1 MAQNEK
7 PKSIFFQIADALSG
21 NKRNLDD
28 ILAKKEKDLITGVPP
43 SPFNTSSDNIEQR
56 QQDYL
61 DIQSVKIAQDLY
73 ARTVYYDADRISSYN
88 DYRAMDQSPE
98 ISVALDIMADECI
111 EASTIIP
118 LLSGEKLTVEDLFN
132 QKRSSFWVYS
142 YNTEKKCIEPAICE
156 KIVYKG
162 EQEVYEVT
170 FDDDSSIMVT
180 DKHMWLTKE
189 GKLYKQ
195 TNELNIGDS
204 IQPFY
209 SRISTE
215 SDRIKGYEMLLEDNG
230 KWEYTHR
237 IVKRKLF
244 NEQKGVCHHKDF
256 IKTNN
261 EPNNLQVMNY
271 FEHQKLHAGL
281 NSKRWENE
289 VYANKMKKIFSETN
303 SKNGPYWSNEEWSSR
318 RKKQAKEHMINYM
331 QTLNE
336 DEKKN
341 KFGLHGE
348 KNGMYNNGQKLVGEK
363 NGRFL
368 HQLNHEFNEH
378 DIIEA
383 YKSSNNIDE
392 ACILLNT
399 NKVILRKSKAYKSLK
414 LDRWEDLNILIN
426 ELSLEKV
433 SNICKKY
440 ESKLILERNAA
451 KICKELGVKPKIVY
465 KFLQKQGYK
474 NWCTF
479 VKQFNSRNK
488 IIHELK
494 KLFLTT
500 QPKSNGKV
508 SLRYFCEKNNQHPKQ
523 IEGIITRS
531 QHKTWS
537 NFVESINHS
546 IKCIKLVG
554 VRKTYDLVNVTDN
567 NNYAVL
573 TANGTGV
580 FVHNCVARSDKG
592 EILTIYSEN
601 ERIKNVLNT
610 LFQQTLNVDLNLWFW
625 IRELLKYGDNFL
637 KLEVHRE
644 TGVYD
649 VVQMPTGEIHKEIG
663 VDGNPKKIRYKWD
676 NTSGMYFEDF
686 EIAHFSLIS
695 DGMKLP
701 YGRSVLDP
709 ARKLWKQLQLAEDAM
724 LVYRIIR
731 APERRIFY
739 LDVGNSDPADIKQ
752 YIDSMKREL
761 KKQPVVDART
771 GNINLKYNPITYEE
785 DYFIP
790 VRNGVNSRVDTL
802 PGACLSLDTKIC
814 LLDGRTVPLSEI
826 IKEYEEGKQLE
837 TYSINPKTGEIV
849 PGKITWAGITRKN
862 TNVVKITLDNNESI
876 IVTPDH
882 KFPTRFNGIKE
893 AKDLQVGESMWSFNK
908 KYEKIKGAGK
918 KRKRNT
924 YEMIFDHSKNNWIY
938 THRLVANYLKSFN
951 IHEEFSYLNEYKNAN
966 KKTIHHKNF
975 NRYNNS
981 INNLCFMN
989 SIDHFYYHQDNMK
1002 NLIDFFGKEKIEE
1015 WKENRRNGLKKY
1027 FRELSEQELKIKKD
1041 TAINNSLKSRKKSSD
1056 TFKKNP
1062 DKESIILRTSSKSR
1076 ITKNKHENKK
1086 IYSKNSK
1093 KLWKNSSYIESVIA
1107 PQRIKYN
1114 ERMISILSDL
1124 IKEGKINTKDILP
1137 IINNSEHE
1145 FYQLF
1150 YNGENKNNQQLKKSK
1165 NITHN
1170 NLDKTVKYFGYNNW
1184 RDFKSKAN
1192 CFNHKVVSIEF
1203 LSDKIDTGTITVDGN
1218 EEFHNYHNFAL
1229 DCGIFTQNS
1238 NLDAIADIEYL
1249 QNKLFTAIK
1258 VPKAYL
1264 NYAEGLPG
1272 GKTLSQ
1278 ADLRFSRTI
1287 NRIQEL
1293 VIMELRRIANI
1304 HLLFLGFDGDVD
1316 NFTLTLTNPSTQ
1328 QEIMKLETWKMRLDV
1343 FKEMFSSD
1351 ATSPVSYTW
1360 AMEFLLGFS
1369 QKEIKHILRQKKIE
1383 RKMFY
1388 EIERAHL
1395 EYMDTGV
1402 FTDMDRKFRKA
1413 DFDPNTDID
1422 PEEEGGGESGGGDG
1436 GFGGGSSLGGMD
1448 LGGGDMDLGGGDGDM
1463 SGLDA
1468 QPGSEGAPS
1477 GAELTTSDSSSENP
1491 EDNLNESNLLL
1502 RRNKI
1507 FNFRTKMLAE
1517 NIDKYLH
1524 DFPNNDDP
1532 KNPDELN
1539 NQVL

>member
-28 ILAKKEKDLITGVPP
+28 ILAKKEKDLITGAPS

-98 ISVALDIMADECI
+98 ISVALDIMADEC
-111 EASTIIP
+111 
-118 LLSGEKLTVEDLFN
+118 
-132 QKRSSFWVYS
+132 
-142 YNTEKKCIEPAICE
+142 
-156 KIVYKG
+156 
-162 EQEVYEVT
+162 
-170 FDDDSSIMVT
+170 
-180 DKHMWLTKE
+180 
-189 GKLYKQ
+189 
-195 TNELNIGDS
+195 
-204 IQPFY
+204 
-209 SRISTE
+209 
-215 SDRIKGYEMLLEDNG
+215 
-230 KWEYTHR
+230 
-237 IVKRKLF
+237 
-244 NEQKGVCHHKDF
+244 
-256 IKTNN
+256 
-261 EPNNLQVMNY
+261 
-271 FEHQKLHAGL
+271 
-281 NSKRWENE
+281 
-289 VYANKMKKIFSETN
+289 
-303 SKNGPYWSNEEWSSR
+303 
-318 RKKQAKEHMINYM
+318 
-331 QTLNE
+331 
-336 DEKKN
+336 
-341 KFGLHGE
+341 
-348 KNGMYNNGQKLVGEK
+348 
-363 NGRFL
+363 
-368 HQLNHEFNEH
+368 
-378 DIIEA
+378 
-383 YKSSNNIDE
+383 
-392 ACILLNT
+392 
-399 NKVILRKSKAYKSLK
+399 
-414 LDRWEDLNILIN
+414 
-426 ELSLEKV
+426 
-433 SNICKKY
+433 
-440 ESKLILERNAA
+440 
-451 KICKELGVKPKIVY
+451 
-465 KFLQKQGYK
+465 
-474 NWCTF
+474 
-479 VKQFNSRNK
+479 
-488 IIHELK
+488 
-494 KLFLTT
+494 
-500 QPKSNGKV
+500 
-508 SLRYFCEKNNQHPKQ
+508 
-523 IEGIITRS
+523 
-531 QHKTWS
+531 
-537 NFVESINHS
+537 
-546 IKCIKLVG
+546 
-554 VRKTYDLVNVTDN
+554 
-567 NNYAVL
+567 
-573 TANGTGV
+573 
-580 FVHNCVARSDKG
+580 VARSDKG

-637 KLEVHRE
+637 KLEVHRK

-676 NTSGMYFEDF
+676 NTSGMFFEDF

-761 KKQPVVDART
+761 KKQPVVDSRT

-802 PGACLSLDTKIC
+802 PGA
-814 LLDGRTVPLSEI
+814 
-826 IKEYEEGKQLE
+826 
-837 TYSINPKTGEIV
+837 
-849 PGKITWAGITRKN
+849 
-862 TNVVKITLDNNESI
+862 
-876 IVTPDH
+876 
-882 KFPTRFNGIKE
+882 
-893 AKDLQVGESMWSFNK
+893 
-908 KYEKIKGAGK
+908 
-918 KRKRNT
+918 
-924 YEMIFDHSKNNWIY
+924 
-938 THRLVANYLKSFN
+938 
-951 IHEEFSYLNEYKNAN
+951 
-966 KKTIHHKNF
+966 
-975 NRYNNS
+975 
-981 INNLCFMN
+981 
-989 SIDHFYYHQDNMK
+989 
-1002 NLIDFFGKEKIEE
+1002 
-1015 WKENRRNGLKKY
+1015 
-1027 FRELSEQELKIKKD
+1027 
-1041 TAINNSLKSRKKSSD
+1041 
-1056 TFKKNP
+1056 
-1062 DKESIILRTSSKSR
+1062 
-1076 ITKNKHENKK
+1076 
-1086 IYSKNSK
+1086 
-1093 KLWKNSSYIESVIA
+1093 
-1107 PQRIKYN
+1107 
-1114 ERMISILSDL
+1114 
-1124 IKEGKINTKDILP
+1124 
-1137 IINNSEHE
+1137 
-1145 FYQLF
+1145 
-1150 YNGENKNNQQLKKSK
+1150 
-1165 NITHN
+1165 
-1170 NLDKTVKYFGYNNW
+1170 
-1184 RDFKSKAN
+1184 
-1192 CFNHKVVSIEF
+1192 
-1203 LSDKIDTGTITVDGN
+1203 
-1218 EEFHNYHNFAL
+1218 
-1229 DCGIFTQNS
+1229 S

-1304 HLLFLGFDGDVD
+1304 HLLFLGFDGDID

-1369 QKEIKHILRQKKIE
+1369 EKEIKHILRQKKIE

-1395 EYMDTGV
+1395 EYVDTGV
-1402 FTDMDRKFRKA
+1402 FTDMDRKFRKP

-1422 PEEEGGGESGGGDG
+1422 PEEEGVGDSGGGDG

-1468 QPGSEGAPS
+1468 QPGSEGTPA
-1477 GAELTTSDSSSENP
+1477 GAELTAADSSTEKP
-1491 EDNLNESNLLL
+1491 EDNLNESNILLK
-1502 RRNKI
+1502 RNKI

-1524 DFPNNDDP
+1524 NFPNNEETT
-1532 KNPDELN
+1532 NPDKLN